1 MFNRLDAMI
10 RATVMFMPALTG
22 IFALSLPAQSVR
34 PVFEVVSIKPL
45 GDFRPRTG
53 PSRSDPGRVSYP
65 SINLRLLVMQA
76 YGVRNDQINGP
87 SWIDDQ
93 FYDVEA
99 KIPEGV
105 LQSQV
110 PQMLQSLLA
119 ERFGLKIHRESPVM
133 AIYALLVGKSG
144 PKLKKSDESTRMVDP
159 NGKQVSRQISFS
171 TSGRIQ
177 FNGSTMTQF
186 ARSMSAFMDRPVIDM
201 TDLPGRFDI
210 VLDANP
216 DDFEGLHKMF
226 PSTAP
231 SPGAS
236 ASSSIFTAMQGLG
249 LKLEPRRLPI
259 EHIVIDH
266 AEMFPTEN

>member
-1 MFNRLDAMI
+1 MI
-10 RATVMFMPALTG
+10 LTALA
-22 IFALSLPAQSVR
+22 ALSATFLSAQLVQ

-45 GDFRPRTG
+45 GDFRPRSG
-53 PSRSDPGRVSYP
+53 PPRSDPGRVSYP
-65 SINLRLLVMQA
+65 SITLRLLVMQA

-93 FYDVEA
+93 FYDVEG
-99 KIPEGV
+99 KIPEGA
-105 LQSQV
+105 LPSQV

-119 ERFGLKIHRESPVM
+119 ERFGLKIHQESPVK

-144 PKLKKSDESTRMVDP
+144 PKLKKSDETTPMVDP
-159 NGKQVSRQISFS
+159 NGKQVSRRISFS

-177 FNGSTMTQF
+177 FNGTTMTQF

-216 DDFEGLHKMF
+216 DDLEGLHKMF
-226 PSTAP
+226 PTTAP

-236 ASSSIFTAMQGLG
+236 ASSSIFTAVQGLG
-249 LKLEPRRLPI
+249 LKLESRKLPI
-259 EHIVIDH
+259 EHIEIDH
-266 AEMFPTEN
+266 AEMFPTGN